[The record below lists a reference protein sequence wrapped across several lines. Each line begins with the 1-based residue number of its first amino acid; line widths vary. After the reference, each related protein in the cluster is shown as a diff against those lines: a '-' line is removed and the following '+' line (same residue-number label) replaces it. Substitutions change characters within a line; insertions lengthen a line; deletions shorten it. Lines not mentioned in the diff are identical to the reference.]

1 MHFFSVRDV
10 RVWVD
15 DSRGAS
21 TTAYALGNG
30 MFAGSLARVSSA
42 VQQPRMLWVPRER
55 IFGLA
60 AVFTTGVP
68 LLGHEARC
76 FRAFWQPWAT
86 ALWSIAHVELVG
98 GGGSIE
104 VTKRERPMHDV
115 DSQFN
120 EVSLGLG
127 FLVMAITVMV
137 VAFAYID
144 RIL

>member
-1 MHFFSVRDV
+1 
-10 RVWVD
+10 
-15 DSRGAS
+15 
-21 TTAYALGNG
+21 

-76 FRAFWQPWAT
+76 FRVFWEPRVT

>member
-1 MHFFSVRDV
+1 MSAPIPQAILVV
-10 RVWVD
+10 
-15 DSRGAS
+15 S
-21 TTAYALGNG
+21 
-30 MFAGSLARVSSA
+30 GS
-42 VQQPRMLWVPRER
+42 
-55 IFGLA
+55 F
-60 AVFTTGVP
+60 
-68 LLGHEARC
+68 
-76 FRAFWQPWAT
+76 
-86 ALWSIAHVELVG
+86 LWSIAHVGLVG

-104 VTKRERPMHDV
+104 VTKRERSMHDG